1 MEEVESDPNKAIS
14 NEKKHKERGV
24 GLTFKEA
31 EEVFLDPY
39 AIEVFDDVNSTIE
52 ESRYKVLGRVKR
64 QVVVVV
70 VYTPRNGKSGI
81 ISARYASARERQV
94 YYDRL
99 GKI

>member
-39 AIEVFDDVNSTIE
+39 AIEFFFFFYSTI
-52 ESRYKVLGRVKR
+52 VKNEKQSIR
-64 QVVVVV
+64 IVKNFFIFFSFKLFFI
-70 VYTPRNGKSGI
+70 YF
-81 ISARYASARERQV
+81 Y
-94 YYDRL
+94 
-99 GKI
+99 